1 MYYIKDMS
9 TKYKNI
15 HIKIGDKWEINEYEA
30 FKTNNTGNNVIKHI
44 WGYLSYEVKDII
56 DLESINYYAVSLKIV
71 YDDSDSVTETPD
83 IKTEIITAIYNK
95 KMKTMKTIEKPTK
108 NNPIGLVSLKVISKS
123 ILQVNYI
130 DSDSTAGPGYVYVVN
145 LNKANAAS
153 SSSSSASSSSSIL
166 KTDEVKTI
174 KIKRGMKWEVMSHNA
189 YEAELSKENKLLLK
203 NWGYLSYEIKD
214 IRKTNV
220 RSMYAASVKILYD
233 DADDVKIS
241 KPNYKIEIVTAIY
254 NEKTG
259 VFKTI
264 EKPTA
269 IDPLGISTLTLISK
283 NKMRIE
289 YIDTD
294 KDVGSGHVYISYL
307 KRVEKLSVD
316 ANSITNKG
324 VDNVSDDTPK
334 KFGRILNWF

>member
-1 MYYIKDMS
+1 MYKNMS

-44 WGYLSYEVKDII
+44 WGYLSYEIKDII
-56 DLESINYYAVSLKIV
+56 KLESNNYYAVSLKIV
-71 YDDSDSVTETPD
+71 YDDSDDVTNTPD
-83 IKTEIITAIYNK
+83 IKTEIITGLYNK
-95 KMKTMKTIEKPTK
+95 KMKTIKTIEKPTK

-130 DSDSTAGPGYVYVVN
+130 DSDLTAGPGYVYVVN
-145 LNKANAAS
+145 LNKVNTPS
-153 SSSSSASSSSSIL
+153 SSSSSSSSSSIP
-166 KTDEVKTI
+166 KTDEVKPI

-189 YEAELSKENKLLLK
+189 YKADLFEENKLLLK

-214 IRKTNV
+214 IRKTSV
-220 RSMYAASVKILYD
+220 DSMYAASIKILYD

-241 KPNYKIEIVTAIY
+241 KPNYKIEIVTALY

-259 VFKTI
+259 IFKTI

-269 IDPLGISTLTLISK
+269 MDPLGISTLTLVSK
-283 NKMRIE
+283 NKMRLE
-289 YIDTD
+289 FIDTD
-294 KDVGSGHVYISYL
+294 KDIGSGHVYISYL

-316 ANSITNKG
+316 TSSININKKG
-324 VDNVSDDTPK
+324 MDNMNGDSPK